1 VTATGGTAAL
11 FVYGTLLP
19 GQARWPVLE
28 PHALSTQ
35 PATAK
40 GRLWDT
46 GAGYPAARFDEAGDD
61 IPGMLVT
68 IAPHRLTDVIA
79 MLDRIEGEGVL
90 FRRVEILTTGGPALS
105 YEWMGPTAGLSPLTS
120 GWTGRGVRPQTRRS

>member
-1 VTATGGTAAL
+1 MTTTGGTSAI

-19 GQARWPVLE
+19 GQSRWPVLE

-46 GAGYPAARFDEAGDD
+46 GAGYPAARFDETGDD
-61 IPGMLVT
+61 IPGALVT
-68 IAPHRLTDVIA
+68 IAPDEVARVLA

-90 FRRVEILTTGGPALS
+90 FRRVEVLTSSGPAVS
-105 YEWMGPTAGLSPLTS
+105 YEWIGRTEALLPLPKGWS
-120 GWTGRGVRPQTRRS
+120 GTPR

>member
-1 VTATGGTAAL
+1 MTTTGGTAAI

-28 PHALSTQ
+28 PYVLTTER
-35 PATAK
+35 ATAR

-46 GAGYPAARFDEAGDD
+46 GAGYPAARFDEAGYD

-68 IAPHRLTDVIA
+68 VGPRRLMDVLA

-90 FRRVEILTTGGPALS
+90 FRRVEVHTSAGRAVS
-105 YEWMGPTAGLSPLTS
+105 YEWLGPTEGLPLLAYGWS
-120 GWTGRGVRPQTRRS
+120 GTR